1 MIVHGS
7 KEATMQLQE
16 YCINSESIT
25 NEVFTPVIDERVA
38 VSNATNLYQ
47 VVLTDSLVSSLRLST
62 VRIALTLV
70 E

>member
-7 KEATMQLQE
+7 KEATLQLHD
-16 YCINSESIT
+16 YCINSENIT
-25 NEVFTPVIDERVA
+25 NEVFIPIVDERVA

-62 VRIALTLV
+62 VSIFLIIV